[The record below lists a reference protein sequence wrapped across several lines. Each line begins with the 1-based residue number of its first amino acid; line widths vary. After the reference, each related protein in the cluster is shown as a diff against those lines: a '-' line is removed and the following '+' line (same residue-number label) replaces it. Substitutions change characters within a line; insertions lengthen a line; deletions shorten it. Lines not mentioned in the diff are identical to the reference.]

1 MSRKA
6 RKKMQSY
13 NSKMPHVSPIVITK
27 KIYKDTHTHTHT
39 HTHKPRERS
48 HIMSL
53 QKVSESQSKIARKIK
68 RNKRAIRKERVVSKM
83 AETFPCK

>member
-1 MSRKA
+1 
-6 RKKMQSY
+6 
-13 NSKMPHVSPIVITK
+13 MPHVSPIVITK

-39 HTHKPRERS
+39 HTKKKRERERS

-68 RNKRAIRKERVVSKM
+68 RKKRAIRKERVVSKM